1 MLTSEVKNNNIVRQ
15 LKIYQLTLIGS
26 TEICVMFN
34 MLNNIFNRLSIEY
47 ADKYR
52 VLLYFRKN
60 VSPAEL
66 IAKVDRIN
74 GILRIS
80 KTVYCTPLMDDGYR
94 INEIVDITKYMFKLK
109 YNINIDN
116 YVVEFVYGDNIY

>member
-1 MLTSEVKNNNIVRQ
+1 MLTSEFKNNNIVRQ

-26 TEICVMFN
+26 TEICIMFN
-34 MLNNIFNRLSIEY
+34 MLNNIFSRLSIEY

-52 VLLYFRKN
+52 VLLYFRKD

-66 IAKVDRIN
+66 IAKVDKIN

-80 KTVYCTPLMDDGYR
+80 QTVYCASLMDDGYR
-94 INEIVDITKYMFKLK
+94 VNEIVDITKYMFKLK